1 MTDVEVDII
10 KILYFEIPKIKRR
23 NMNIN
28 DMLTYDAFLINFDG
42 TSKKQ
47 VLEELCKLAEFKL
60 GIKSRILIE
69 DLTKREKLGSTAVGN
84 GIAIPHANV
93 TNIDK
98 PYVFVSTLANGLDF
112 NATDDMPVDIIFLLI
127 APDDQGSEHLQALAL
142 ISRLLRNK
150 ELTTKLRGCKSVESA
165 LAVISQSIREEAA

>member
-1 MTDVEVDII
+1 
-10 KILYFEIPKIKRR
+10 
-23 NMNIN
+23 MNIN
-28 DMLTYDAFLINFDG
+28 NMLSNDAFLVNFDG

-47 VLEELCKLAEFKL
+47 VLEGLSKLAENKL
-60 GIKSRILIE
+60 GINSRKLLE
-69 DLTKREKLGSTAVGN
+69 NLTKREKLGSTAVGN

-93 TNIDK
+93 IDINK
-98 PYVFVSTLANGLDF
+98 PYVFVTTLVNGLDF
-112 NATDDMPVDIIFLLI
+112 NATDEMPVDIIFLLI

-150 ELTTKLRGCKSVESA
+150 ELTTKLRGCKSPESA

>member
-1 MTDVEVDII
+1 
-10 KILYFEIPKIKRR
+10 
-23 NMNIN
+23 MNIN
-28 DMLTYDAFLINFDG
+28 EMLSDDAFLINFDG

-47 VLEELCKLAEFKL
+47 VLEELSKLAEIKL
-60 GIKSRILIE
+60 GINSKILVE
-69 DLTKREKLGSTAVGN
+69 NLTKREKLGSTAVGN

-93 TNIDK
+93 FNIDK
-98 PYVFVSTLANGLDF
+98 PHVFVSTLVNGLDF
-112 NATDDMPVDIIFLLI
+112 NSTDDIPVDIIFLLV

-150 ELTTKLRGCKSVESA
+150 ELTTKLRGCKNSESA

>member
-1 MTDVEVDII
+1 
-10 KILYFEIPKIKRR
+10 
-23 NMNIN
+23 MNIN
-28 DMLTYDAFLINFDG
+28 EMLSDDAFLINFDG

-47 VLEELCKLAEFKL
+47 VLEELSKLAEIKL
-60 GIKSRILIE
+60 GINSRILVE
-69 DLTKREKLGSTAVGN
+69 NLTKREKLGSTAVGN

-93 TNIDK
+93 INIDK
-98 PYVFVSTLANGLDF
+98 PYIFVSTLVNGLDF
-112 NATDDMPVDIIFLLI
+112 NSTDDIPVDIIFLLV

-150 ELTTKLRGCKSVESA
+150 ELTTKLRGCKSSESA